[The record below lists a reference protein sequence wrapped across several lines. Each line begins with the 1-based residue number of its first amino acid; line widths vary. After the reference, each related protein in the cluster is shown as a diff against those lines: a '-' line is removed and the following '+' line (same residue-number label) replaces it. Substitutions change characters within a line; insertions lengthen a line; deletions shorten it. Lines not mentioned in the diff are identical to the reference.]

1 MTTRRSLLTL
11 AALVFAWG
19 CAPVTTAPPPVT
31 PATART
37 AYVRDTPALIAS
49 PTARAALAERLAA
62 RQLTAVAPYQ
72 LAPLLVDAD
81 GRTRLAGWIDEVHR
95 AGGQVIVP
103 IGGAA
108 RIGPLTQVI
117 AEHPGT
123 WIDGAV
129 TEDEYWNRADRA
141 AALTELLDLLDAL
154 GVAGPALA
162 PGRGLRIGAYL
173 GYPTAAEAAELAAR
187 LDFVYLDYSVATPR
201 DAWVH
206 VHAKGGP
213 LRDRYGWFA
222 QAGVEA
228 MTMND
233 TTRHE
238 ISARVGL
245 PGAIGAAAALL
256 GHDADLGPAQL
267 AELTRLYAMLEVAFL
282 AAAADGEI
290 NDAEADNLGA
300 TSVGWLGTE
309 LSEDDRR
316 ARHREV
322 HHRPRRRRP
331 RRVGWPRSPACSTP
345 TIARPPTPWRA
356 WWCYATSSC
365 TITSSTC
372 WASSPPASSCRRTRP
387 RPPSRRSRITSR
399 PSSPTP
405 GREPPSAHGTGS
417 FSAYQ

>member
-1 MTTRRSLLTL
+1 MPTRRWLLTI

-19 CAPVTTAPPPVT
+19 CAPVTTAPPPAT

-62 RQLTAVAPYQ
+62 RQLTAVAPYH

-103 IGGAA
+103 IGGAD

-187 LDFVYLDYSVATPR
+187 LDFVFLDYSVATPR

-222 QAGVEA
+222 QAGVEVTPIFYA
-228 MTMND
+228 TGEVDMAASLEAFGLNGV
-233 TTRHE
+233 E
-238 ISARVGL
+238 ARFE
-245 PGAIGAAAALL
+245 
-256 GHDADLGPAQL
+256 ADL
-267 AELTRLYAMLEVAFL
+267 
-282 AAAADGEI
+282 AADPAYGQF
-290 NDAEADNLGA
+290 AVTGFAYFTLEAL
-300 TSVGWLGTE
+300 
-309 LSEDDRR
+309 
-316 ARHREV
+316 
-322 HHRPRRRRP
+322 
-331 RRVGWPRSPACSTP
+331 
-345 TIARPPTPWRA
+345 
-356 WWCYATSSC
+356 
-365 TITSSTC
+365 
-372 WASSPPASSCRRTRP
+372 PPAAWV
-387 RPPSRRSRITSR
+387 SR
-399 PSSPTP
+399 
-405 GREPPSAHGTGS
+405 
-417 FSAYQ
+417 